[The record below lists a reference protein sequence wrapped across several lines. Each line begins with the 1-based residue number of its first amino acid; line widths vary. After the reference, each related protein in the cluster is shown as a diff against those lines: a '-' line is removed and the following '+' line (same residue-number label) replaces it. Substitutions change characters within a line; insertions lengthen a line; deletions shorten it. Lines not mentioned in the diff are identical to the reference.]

1 MPEIVKGD
9 SLMRRILGTLLVVLS
24 IVCVAATALWIVR
37 EIAYASRKGNA
48 DLSNALLGGFLVGG
62 VFLLLASIMFLTGR
76 HWWNPHP
83 SEVAAEAA
91 QHGPR
96 HFWGLLTYL
105 GASVAVAAVAAIVNA
120 GALGQSAPVRLLWC
134 LTNQPSFLV
143 QFVIGSI
150 SLARPIPGMTP
161 GLILVYNLLYFAAFF
176 YPVYS
181 MATLDRTKEALRYRR
196 MKVLLVL
203 FCSMHLL
210 LAILFAMMLRA

>member
-1 MPEIVKGD
+1 M
-9 SLMRRILGTLLVVLS
+9 
-24 IVCVAATALWIVR
+24 AATALWIVR

-83 SEVAAEAA
+83 SEVAAETA
-91 QHGPR
+91 QHGSR
-96 HFWGLLTYL
+96 HLWALFTYL

-120 GALGQSAPVRLLWC
+120 GAPGQSAPVRLLWC

-161 GLILVYNLLYFAAFF
+161 GLILVYDLLYFAAFF
-176 YPVYS
+176 YPIYS
-181 MATLDRTKEALRYRR
+181 MATLDRTVEAVRYRR

-210 LAILFAMMLRA
+210 MSVVFAIMLSA

>member
-1 MPEIVKGD
+1 MPEIVNGD
-9 SLMRRILGTLLVVLS
+9 TLVRRIVGTLLVVLS

-83 SEVAAEAA
+83 REVAAETA
-91 QHGPR
+91 QHGSR
-96 HFWGLLTYL
+96 HLWALFTYL

-120 GALGQSAPVRLLWC
+120 GAPGQSAPVRLLWC

-161 GLILVYNLLYFAAFF
+161 GLILVYDLLYFAAFF
-176 YPVYS
+176 YPIYS
-181 MATLDRTKEALRYRR
+181 MATLDRTVEAVRYRR

-210 LAILFAMMLRA
+210 MSVVFAIMLSA